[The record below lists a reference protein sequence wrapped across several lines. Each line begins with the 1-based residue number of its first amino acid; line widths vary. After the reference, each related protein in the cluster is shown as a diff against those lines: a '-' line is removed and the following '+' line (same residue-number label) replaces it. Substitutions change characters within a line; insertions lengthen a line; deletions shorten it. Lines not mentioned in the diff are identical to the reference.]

1 MAMCVVRRYCWA
13 PIYLPPD
20 RFLSIP
26 RSRRLPAQGKT
37 VHCKNAIF
45 IMTSNLAQREI
56 GDEGVALREEASRT
70 GLGSKPTDQGMQR
83 ES

>member
-1 MAMCVVRRYCWA
+1 M
-13 PIYLPPD
+13 
-20 RFLSIP
+20 
-26 RSRRLPAQGKT
+26 AQGKT

-83 ES
+83 EL